1 MRNIADCGFYRC
13 AFRALHSHILKSA
26 SVECGKR
33 SGTVIPHSALPI
45 PHWEVESNHLPKNN
59 CSLFYFLFASR
70 AGFAL
75 RKTAHLGTKKP
86 RAEFWFS
93 NRPLRPFLSSAD
105 QSTESAPTGQWIFS
119 VFFDLKKNEGN
130 LKADPPGRKR
140 FFNYF

>member
-59 CSLFYFLFASR
+59 CSLFYFLLR
-70 AGFAL
+70 AGRVSPCEKLPTWGQKSREPNSGFQIGLSDLFSAAL
-75 RKTAHLGTKKP
+75 INLL
-86 RAEFWFS
+86 
-93 NRPLRPFLSSAD
+93 NRRRPVNGFF
-105 QSTESAPTGQWIFS
+105 QS
-119 VFFDLKKNEGN
+119 FFDLKKNEGN